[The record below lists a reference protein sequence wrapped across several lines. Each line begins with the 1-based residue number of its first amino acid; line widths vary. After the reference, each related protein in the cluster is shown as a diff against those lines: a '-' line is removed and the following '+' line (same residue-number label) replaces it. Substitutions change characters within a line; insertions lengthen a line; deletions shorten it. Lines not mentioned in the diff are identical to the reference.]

1 MYIYTFDQATLLCGA
16 YTDFNITH
24 SKSKD
29 VQNKCFHH
37 TGLFQPGRWQCL
49 NKLSNIFFLTNEY
62 TKDKT

>member
-1 MYIYTFDQATLLCGA
+1 MYICTFDKATLMCVA

-37 TGLFQPGRWQCL
+37 TGF
-49 NKLSNIFFLTNEY
+49 LSSQDDNV
-62 TKDKT
+62 